1 MTQYYADSLCA
12 LWEDVVQ
19 TLINRTQSRH
29 GEDVALGL
37 SPRILSPPIVSIVV
51 PFSFITI
58 SILRIPNNNPK
69 KELQRRL

>member
-37 SPRILSPPIVSIVV
+37 RRILSPPIVSIVV
-51 PFSFITI
+51 PFSGITI
-58 SILRIPNNNPK
+58 SILRIPNNNPQ